1 MIIWQYMEK
10 LGGKEVVRCF
20 KQYKYRNRLPRG
32 KAYANTGKIHDIQFN
47 GNIITGKVKD
57 N

>member
-1 MIIWQYMEK
+1 MEK